1 MIAIFVLANSI
12 SDCVCANMT
21 VLSHVQLFAA
31 PWIVAHQSPLSMEFS
46 RKEYWNRLPFPFQ
59 GIWVETEPAPPVPF
73 ALHKNSLLLS
83 HQSIFF
89 SGLILRLNT
98 QISFLPFYLQKLLNR
113 ARFSL
118 SEIEI
123 SVLKTVMMKIHIK
136 IWTLSLEQDIEM
148 LLSSSWWWNHLNLEC
163 DSFLGDLFDYYKI
176 DIYTQTPI
184 SSWKGT

>member
-1 MIAIFVLANSI
+1 MDS
-12 SDCVCANMT
+12 S
-21 VLSHVQLFAA
+21 
-31 PWIVAHQSPLSMEFS
+31 
-46 RKEYWNRLPFPFQ
+46 
-59 GIWVETEPAPPVPF
+59 PPVSSVHGILQERILEQVAISFPGDLGWDWTCISCAF
-73 ALHKNSLLLS
+73 CIA
-83 HQSIFF
+83 QEFFTAEPPVYFFF

-184 SSWKGT
+184 SSWKGI